1 MKQMIKIIRL
11 VDLEKQYEEI
21 LWLELDYEL
30 ASLFS
35 AMQQNDVVQQ
45 GKSKKRLTEIQGEL
59 ESLQLYA

>member
-1 MKQMIKIIRL
+1 MIKIIRL